1 MKSCFKSKCSALEQK
16 RKVVDT
22 WKCRFLF
29 LLEKSWKPRRFWK
42 MPWNRCYSCHGEKK
56 KKKWSFLILLTLL
69 FLLTYSLGQSV
80 PKGVRGQKASSFWFQ
95 GCDWKIGDKQMQ
107 NMANCKV
114 KPLPKQSALVW
125 ELKLWYCFCYPA
137 RGLYV
142 NILFCTVLGWFL
154 TLWPRMVQMHF
165 PLS

>member
-1 MKSCFKSKCSALEQK
+1 MLCIGTETESCWYLEMQIFIFIRKIMKTKMILKNAMKS
-16 RKVVDT
+16 V
-22 WKCRFLF
+22 LF
-29 LLEKSWKPRRFWK
+29 L
-42 MPWNRCYSCHGEKK
+42 PWGEKK